1 MSRVDELLAQYI
13 EEHTR
18 DPAADPRPYVD
29 QLRATP
35 ERTQLAALIDAYLQ
49 RAPRREWDE
58 SAFADAPSSRA
69 VASSLAQSIGG
80 ESGLWPSL
88 LPRLRN
94 RARIKRGDLVSELA
108 ARLGAQSQ
116 REKVARYYN
125 RMEQGLLPAEG
136 VSDSVLAALGG
147 ILGQSADALRQAG
160 RAIVPPEQEAP
171 GVVAEI
177 AFARLARAADEPAV
191 AELAPSEHEDWD
203 EVDRL
208 FTGGP

>member
-1 MSRVDELLAQYI
+1 MSRVAELLARYI
-13 EEHTR
+13 EEHGR
-18 DPAADPRPYVD
+18 DPAADPRPYLSQVESTERP
-29 QLRATP
+29 QL
-35 ERTQLAALIDAYLQ
+35 EALIDEYLR

-58 SAFADAPSSRA
+58 SAYADSSA
-69 VASSLAQSIGG
+69 GPVTSSLAQSIGG

-94 RARIKRGDLVSELA
+94 KARIKRGDLVSELA
-108 ARLGAQSQ
+108 ARLGAQSK

-147 ILGQSADALRQAG
+147 ILGQSAEALRQAG
-160 RAIVPPEQEAP
+160 RAVVPPAREAP

-177 AFARLARAADEPAV
+177 AFARLARLADEPAAADV
-191 AELAPSEHEDWD
+191 APSEPEDWD